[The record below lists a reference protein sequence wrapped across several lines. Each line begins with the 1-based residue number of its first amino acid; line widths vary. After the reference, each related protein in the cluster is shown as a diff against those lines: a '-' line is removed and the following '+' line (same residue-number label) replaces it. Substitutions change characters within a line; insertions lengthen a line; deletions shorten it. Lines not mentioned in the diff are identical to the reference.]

1 MSPCLVVL
9 TDFFAV
15 SNRALS
21 YAAGLA
27 VPLKAHLLLLHAQH
41 DQLLAPDEFGA
52 YHTWAGEEKTL
63 HALEKLAAAQA
74 VPTEVEFSDNSI
86 SDTVREVIGEREVLA
101 VVLGQAGFRHAPPGL
116 VARTAMGVLRRA
128 ACPLLLVPAM
138 GWDKFPPRRLLLAVD
153 GDPFSLGPHHG
164 AIYRL
169 LHALQSTLEVV
180 HITDD
185 EHERPTAS
193 ALLATITQNDLVED
207 IADAPLHLHERYH
220 ARVASGV
227 LTEAAQLEADMLVV
241 VARHRSFMG
250 NLFHRS
256 VTAQLILE
264 SPIPVLVLPA
274 ED

>member
-41 DQLLAPDEFGA
+41 DQLLAPDEFGS

-63 HALEKLAAAQA
+63 QALKKLAAAQA
-74 VPTEVEFSDNSI
+74 VPTEVEFSEESI
-86 SDTVREVIGEREVLA
+86 SETVREIIGERQLLL
-101 VVLGQAGFRHAPPGL
+101 VVLGQPSFEHAPRGL
-116 VARTAMGVLRRA
+116 VAHTAMRLLRRA
-128 ACPLLLVPAM
+128 ACPLLVVPAM

-153 GDPFSLGPHHG
+153 GHPFNIGPHHS

-169 LHALQSTLEVV
+169 LHALQGTLEVV

-193 ALLATITQNDLVED
+193 ALLATVTQNDLVED

-241 VARHRSFMG
+241 VARHHSFMG

-256 VTAQLILE
+256 ITAQLLQE

>member
-1 MSPCLVVL
+1 MLPCIVVL

-41 DQLLAPDEFGA
+41 DQLLAPDEFGE
-52 YHTWAGEEKTL
+52 YHTWAGGQKTFY
-63 HALEKLAAAQA
+63 AMEKLAAAQP
-74 VPTEVEFSDNSI
+74 VPTEIDAA
-86 SDTVREVIGEREVLA
+86 VREVLRERELLL
-101 VVLGQAGFRHAPPGL
+101 VVLGQPGFEGAPVAL
-116 VARTAMGVLRRA
+116 VPRKAMSLLRRV
-128 ACPLLLVPAM
+128 ACPLLLVPAV

-153 GDPFSLGPHHG
+153 GKAFTLGAQQSVIH
-164 AIYRL
+164 RL
-169 LHALQSTLEVV
+169 LRALQGTLEVV

-185 EHERPTAS
+185 EHQRPNAS
-193 ALLATITQNDLVED
+193 ALFETIMQNDLVED
-207 IADAPLHLHERYH
+207 TLEEPLPLHERYH

-227 LTEAAQLEADMLVV
+227 LEVAAQQEADMLVV
-241 VARHRSFMG
+241 VARHHSFMG

-256 VTAQLILE
+256 ITAQLIQE

>member
-41 DQLLAPDEFGA
+41 DRLLAPDEFGA

-63 HALEKLAAAQA
+63 QKLQKLAAAQA
-74 VPTEVEFSDNSI
+74 VPTEVECSDDSI
-86 SDTVREVIGEREVLA
+86 SETVRDVMGARERLA
-101 VVLGQAGFRHAPPGL
+101 VVLGQPGFGGAPRGL
-116 VARTAMGVLRRA
+116 VARTAMGLLRHA
-128 ACPLLLVPAM
+128 ACPLLVVPAM
-138 GWDKFPPRRLLLAVD
+138 GWDQFPPRRLLLAVD
-153 GDPFSLGPHHG
+153 GDAFNLGPQHRT
-164 AIYRL
+164 IYRL
-169 LHALQSTLEVV
+169 LRALRGTLEVV

-185 EHERPTAS
+185 EHPRPTAS
-193 ALLATITQNDLVED
+193 ALLETVTRNDLVED
-207 IADAPLHLHERYH
+207 PTDAPLHLHERH
-220 ARVASGV
+220 HTRVASGV
-227 LTEAAQLEADMLVV
+227 LAEAAQLEADMLVV
-241 VARHRSFMG
+241 VARHHSFMSG
-250 NLFHRS
+250 LLHRS

>member
-1 MSPCLVVL
+1 MLPCIVVL

-41 DQLLAPDEFGA
+41 DQLLAPDEFGE
-52 YHTWAGEEKTL
+52 YHTWAGGQKTFY
-63 HALEKLAAAQA
+63 AMEKLAAAQP
-74 VPTEVEFSDNSI
+74 VPTEIDLSDNPLSAA
-86 SDTVREVIGEREVLA
+86 VREVLRERELLL
-101 VVLGQAGFRHAPPGL
+101 VVLGQPGFEGAPVEL
-116 VARTAMGVLRRA
+116 VPRTAMSLLRRV

-153 GDPFSLGPHHG
+153 GKAFTLGAQQSVIH
-164 AIYRL
+164 RL
-169 LHALQSTLEVV
+169 LRTLQGTLEVV

-185 EHERPTAS
+185 EHQRPIAS
-193 ALLATITQNDLVED
+193 ALLGTIMQNDLVED
-207 IADAPLHLHERYH
+207 TLEEPLPLHERCH

-227 LTEAAQLEADMLVV
+227 LEVAAQQKADVLVV
-241 VARHRSFMG
+241 VARHHSFMG

-256 VTAQLILE
+256 ITAQLIQE

>member
-27 VPLKAHLLLLHAQH
+27 VPLKAHLLLLHARH
-41 DQLLAPDEFGA
+41 DQLLAPDEFGDHYA
-52 YHTWAGEEKTL
+52 RAGEEKTL
-63 HALEKLAAAQA
+63 HALEKLAAAQV
-74 VPTEVEFSDNSI
+74 VPTEVELSDDSI
-86 SDTVREVIGEREVLA
+86 SETVREIIGERDLLA
-101 VVLGQAGFRHAPPGL
+101 VVLGQPGFEHAPRGL
-116 VARTAMGVLRRA
+116 VARTAMGLMRRA
-128 ACPLLLVPAM
+128 ACPLLVVPAM

-153 GDPFSLGPHHG
+153 GAPFSLGPHHS

-169 LHALQSTLEVV
+169 LHALHGTLEVV
-180 HITDD
+180 HITDG

-193 ALLATITQNDLVED
+193 ALLATIIQNDLVED
-207 IADAPLHLHERYH
+207 PADAPLHLHERH
-220 ARVASGV
+220 HTRVASGV

-241 VARHRSFMG
+241 VARHHSFMG
-250 NLFHRS
+250 SLFHRS
-256 VTAQLILE
+256 VTAQLIQE

>member
-41 DQLLAPDEFGA
+41 DRLLAPDEFGA
-52 YHTWAGEEKTL
+52 YHTWAGEERTFHELK
-63 HALEKLAAAQA
+63 KLAAAQS
-74 VPTEVEFSDNSI
+74 VPTEVAFSDYSI
-86 SDTVREVIGEREVLA
+86 ADIVHEVIGERELLA
-101 VVLGQAGFRHAPPGL
+101 VVLGQPGFEGAPRGL
-116 VARTAMGVLRRA
+116 VARTAMGLLRHA
-128 ACPLLLVPAM
+128 ACPLLVVPAM
-138 GWDKFPPRRLLLAVD
+138 GWDKFPPRRLLLAAD
-153 GDPFSLGPHHG
+153 GDPFNLGPQHHT
-164 AIYRL
+164 IYRL
-169 LHALQSTLEVV
+169 LRALHATLEVV

-185 EHERPTAS
+185 EHARPTAS

-207 IADAPLHLHERYH
+207 PAETPLHLHERYH

-227 LTEAAQLEADMLVV
+227 LAEAAQLEADMLVV
-241 VARHRSFMG
+241 VARHHSVMG
-250 NLFHRS
+250 SLFHRS
-256 VTAQLILE
+256 VTAQLIQE